1 MIMKKQLLASAL
13 AWIVSGACNTAG
25 ATTGKPVD
33 WSYTAP
39 IGAENWG
46 GLSSEYEGC
55 TSGQAQSPIDIR
67 DAAET
72 EIAPLA
78 FTFQAG
84 PAAILNNGHTIQVSS
99 SAAGG
104 ITLPS
109 GKYAFVQM
117 HFHTPSEEKIMGRTF
132 PLNAHLVHRN
142 TAGEL
147 AVVAL
152 LFEEGTH
159 NPTLEPI
166 LTAMPKSAGGTATL
180 DTLNIA
186 DLLPATH
193 NTYSYLGS
201 LTTPPC
207 TEGVR
212 WHVLTT
218 AVQISRVQLE
228 AFQALYPMN
237 ARPVQP
243 LNGRSVQVDG

>member
-1 MIMKKQLLASAL
+1 MTKLLPGTAMTLIAAGL
-13 AWIVSGACNTAG
+13 CTTAWANTADTVQWG
-25 ATTGKPVD
+25 
-33 WSYTAP
+33 YTAP
-39 IGAENWG
+39 SGPESWSE
-46 GLSSEYEGC
+46 LKSEYRLC
-55 TSGQAQSPIDIR
+55 TSGKEQSPIDIH
-67 DAAET
+67 DT
-72 EIAPLA
+72 V
-78 FTFQAG
+78 QAG
-84 PAAILNNGHTIQVSS
+84 VDPPTFTYRPSTATVLNNGHTIQVSPQEP
-99 SAAGG
+99 GG
-104 ITLPS
+104 ITLAS
-109 GKYAFVQM
+109 GAYSLVQM
-117 HFHTPSEEKIMGRTF
+117 HFHTPSEEKIQGRSY

-152 LFEEGTH
+152 LFEEGAH

>member
-1 MIMKKQLLASAL
+1 MTLIAAGLCTT
-13 AWIVSGACNTAG
+13 AWANTADTVQWG
-25 ATTGKPVD
+25 
-33 WSYTAP
+33 YTAP
-39 IGAENWG
+39 SGPESWSE
-46 GLSSEYEGC
+46 LKSEYRLC
-55 TSGQAQSPIDIR
+55 TSGKEQSPIDIH
-67 DAAET
+67 DT
-72 EIAPLA
+72 V
-78 FTFQAG
+78 QAG
-84 PAAILNNGHTIQVSS
+84 VEPPTFTYRPSTATVLNNGHTIQVSPQEP
-99 SAAGG
+99 GG
-104 ITLPS
+104 ITLAS
-109 GKYAFVQM
+109 GAYSLVQM
-117 HFHTPSEEKIMGRTF
+117 HFHTPSEEKIQGRSY

-152 LFEEGTH
+152 LFEEGAH